1 MHGLLGRRARAA
13 AGLEAHVLHRG
24 PRIHRAAGP
33 HLQGVHHAL
42 HRTNRLRKCS
52 RSLCVFFRSL
62 REAAAQNGNYYKD
75 GGEIQ
80 FYAQAF
86 GITASENKF
95 ERTGGLSAWARGY
108 SGKDANLRNSF
119 VDNEVS
125 ATAPFASSFLKEAS
139 KQLLR
144 IVAGR

>member
-1 MHGLLGRRARAA
+1 MARV
-13 AGLEAHVLHRG
+13 AGTDIAINDFSMDCSLINPLVTTEDF
-24 PRIHRAAGP
+24 P
-33 HLQGVHHAL
+33 QG
-42 HRTNRLRKCS
+42 TN
-52 RSLCVFFRSL
+52 F
-62 REAAAQNGNYYKD
+62 NGNYYKD